1 MERYCAAYSL
11 WRECQKFIRANGRT
25 YEAANKYGDKSH
37 RPYPEVGMLAKTG
50 AELHRLSQEFGLTA
64 ASRARLAT
72 GKEDERDEMLT
83 LLQGRF
89 GDRTG

>member
-11 WRECQKFIRANGRT
+11 WRQCQEFVRANGRT
-25 YEAANKYGDKSH
+25 YEFTSGNGNVSQ
-37 RPYPEVGMLAKTG
+37 RPHPEVGMLAKAG

-72 GKEDERDEMLT
+72 GKEEDRDEMLT